1 MPSDENAISLKSAA
15 SPGHRVAGVLIAGS
29 WPRRALLPLALALS
43 LSLSLS
49 LPLALSQAAAAGMPA
64 LVNYAHTAW
73 NGQRGAPADVLQFTQ
88 TLDGWLWVSS
98 PNGLFRFDGVD
109 FERMDSVQGHRLH
122 TDNTLGLL
130 TTRDGRLWVG
140 GRFGGISV
148 LGRARARL
156 YSEADGLPKGAV
168 MTMTE
173 GPDGSVWAATAS
185 GLGHLAPGADR
196 FRRVGA
202 AEGLPE
208 KRTRQILYGR
218 DGRQWVSVEGGIYF
232 RDPGQTRYR
241 RAWPYIDLMAMAE
254 APDGTLWGSD
264 GIDKH
269 YRVLPAPPPGNPPPR
284 AELGGNGALFDRD
297 GNMWILKVNALERR
311 QAPYVGAAADARQ
324 LTRANGMSGPLP
336 QTAFED
342 REGNLWIGTSAGLDR
357 LRRTR
362 LRAVP
367 VATAFDR
374 PGLIADAHGG
384 MIIGD
389 RRHPLHRYDA
399 AGARQAMGRFQL
411 TSAYR
416 AADGG
421 LWLANFAERRHLA
434 ASGALTRLPHPPHLI
449 GHDTQAMTLDAE
461 GRMWISLSR
470 QGLFRIDGGV
480 WRKDGDLP
488 GLPDALAMALATDR
502 AGRVWAGYRGNRVAL
517 IDDARA
523 RVFGEADGLRLGDVQ
538 ALLVDGARIWAG
550 GRNGL
555 AWYDGLRWHGATLA
569 GGQPLRGVSGL
580 ARTAAGELWL
590 YGSDGISRIA
600 ATDVERLL
608 REPAFPLPYE
618 RFDALDGLVGGA
630 EQLRPLPSM
639 AQGSDGRLWFATAS
653 EVANL
658 DPAAIARNRLA
669 PPVQVLSLRSGD
681 VTYPVPAPA
690 APGLRLPTGRRDLRI
705 AYTAL
710 GLAIPERVRFRYKL
724 EGFDERWQD
733 AGTRREAV
741 YTNLG
746 PGDYRF
752 RVIAANEDGVW
763 NEAGAALAL
772 TLPPRFV
779 ETGWFIALMALLAG
793 TLLGGLYLL
802 RVRQLTARMRDRM
815 HARLAERER
824 IARGLHDTVLQSVQG
839 LIMLFHQ
846 QARSLP
852 ISAGERGK
860 LEQTLDLADELMA
873 EGRDCIADLRTGA
886 DAGEL
891 GEALARYGSVL
902 LQQRFTATVNGAP
915 RALCPRLR
923 DEVQAIAR
931 EALCNASRHAGA
943 ERVELILD
951 YRADGLSLTV
961 RDDGCGMPAAL
972 LAGAGRPRHFGIAG
986 MGERAKA
993 VGARF
998 RLVSAPGRGTAMHLD
1013 IAAEHAYLGR
1023 RSAALF
1029 ARLRQRRPAD
1039 ADAEPAPSPR
1049 EAA

>member
-1 MPSDENAISLKSAA
+1 MPSFESAISVKSTA
-15 SPGHRVAGVLIAGS
+15 SPARRIPAVNIAS
-29 WPRRALLPLALALS
+29 AWRRRARVSLAVTLTLTLTLALYHT
-43 LSLSLS
+43 
-49 LPLALSQAAAAGMPA
+49 LSQAAAAGMPA

-73 NGQRGAPADVLQFTQ
+73 NGQRGAPADVVQFTQ
-88 TLDGWLWVSS
+88 TLDGWLWISS

-109 FERMDSVQGHRLH
+109 FQRMDSVQGHRLH
-122 TDNTLGLL
+122 TDNPLGLL
-130 TTRDGRLWVG
+130 ATRDGRLWVG

-148 LGRARARL
+148 FGQGRARVFT
-156 YSEADGLPKGAV
+156 EADGLPKGAV

-173 GPDGSVWAATAS
+173 GPDGSVWVATAT
-185 GLGHLAPGADR
+185 GLGHLAPGAAN

-208 KRTRQILYGR
+208 KHTRQILYGR

-241 RAWPYIDLMAMAE
+241 RAWPHIDLMAMAE

-269 YRVLPAPPPGNPPPR
+269 YRVLPAPPPGNPLPR

-374 PGLIADAHGG
+374 PGLIADDRGG
-384 MIIGD
+384 VIIGD
-389 RRHPLHRYDA
+389 WRHPPRRYNA
-399 AGARQAMGRFQL
+399 AGPQQPMAPFQL

-434 ASGALTRLPHPPHLI
+434 ASGALARLPHPPHLV
-449 GHDTQAMTLDAE
+449 GYDTQAMTIDAN
-461 GRMWISLSR
+461 GRMWISRSR
-470 QGLFRIDGGV
+470 QGLFRIDDGA
-480 WRKDGDLP
+480 WRKDGSLP
-488 GLPDALAMALATDR
+488 GLPDALALSLATDR

-517 IDDARA
+517 IDATRA

-538 ALLVDGARIWAG
+538 SLLVDGARVWAG

-555 AWYDGLRWHGATLA
+555 AWHDGAHWHGVTLA

-580 ARTAAGELWL
+580 ARNAAGELWL
-590 YGSDGISRIA
+590 YGADGISRIA
-600 ATDVERLL
+600 AADVERLL
-608 REPAFPLPYE
+608 RQPAWPLPYE
-618 RFDALDGLVGGA
+618 RFDALDGLVGSA

-639 AQGSDGRLWFATAS
+639 AQSSDGRLWFATAS
-653 EVANL
+653 EVASL
-658 DPAAIARNRLA
+658 DPATIARNRLA

-681 VTYPVPAPA
+681 VTYPVTTPASAPA
-690 APGLRLPTGRRDLRI
+690 GQRLRLPTGRRDLRI

-724 EGFDERWQD
+724 EGFDERWHD

-752 RVIAANEDGVW
+752 RVTAANEDGVW
-763 NEAGAALAL
+763 NETGAALSL

-779 ETGWFIALMALLAG
+779 ETGWFAALMALLAG

-802 RVRQLTARMRDRM
+802 RVRQLTARMRDRL

-852 ISAGERGK
+852 ISAGERGT

-886 DAGEL
+886 GAGEL
-891 GEALARYGSVL
+891 GQALTRYGGVL
-902 LQQRFTATVNGAP
+902 LRQRFTATINGAP

-931 EALCNASRHAGA
+931 EALFNASRHAGA
-943 ERVELILD
+943 DRVELVID
-951 YRADGLSLTV
+951 YRPDGLSLLV
-961 RDDGCGMPAAL
+961 RDDGCGMPAAM
-972 LAGAGRPRHFGIAG
+972 LAGAGRPRHFGIVG
-986 MGERAKA
+986 MCERAKA
-993 VGARF
+993 VGARY

-1013 IAAEHAYLGR
+1013 IPAEHAYPGR
-1023 RSAALF
+1023 RSAAMF
-1029 ARLRQRRPAD
+1029 ARLRLRRRAD
-1039 ADAEPAPSPR
+1039 ADADADV
-1049 EAA
+1049 A